1 MAHHT
6 LAGARRLARHRSRI
20 AALASA
26 TAVLGTLLAGGPA
39 SAAAGPDVAV
49 SLTLDS
55 PRPGE
60 PNSVLGGSGRGW
72 ITNTGDT
79 AIPAG
84 VRVFFTVRNLA
95 VPPFICAHGD
105 SSRMCNEVHAV
116 GVLGGD
122 GTTAV
127 PAPVID
133 NAVSPWEIITT
144 RGLAPGEAVTYRWT
158 VGHYAPWHR
167 VAAVA
172 TVTSLPPG
180 ITDADRGNDT
190 ATVARQDGTGF

>member
-1 MAHHT
+1 MHHM
-6 LAGARRLARHRSRI
+6 LAGPRRPARHRGRI
-20 AALASA
+20 ALAA
-26 TAVLGTLLAGGPA
+26 AAAVLGGLLAGGPA
-39 SAAAGPDVAV
+39 SAATGPDIAV
-49 SLTLDS
+49 SLALDS
-55 PRPGE
+55 PRQWE
-60 PNSVLGGSGRGW
+60 PNTVLGGSGRGW

-84 VRVFFTVRNLA
+84 VKVYFTVRNLA
-95 VPPFICAHGD
+95 VPPLICAHND
-105 SSRMCNEVHAV
+105 SSRMCSEIHAA

-133 NAVSPWEIITT
+133 DAVPPWMIITT
-144 RGLAPGEAVTYRWT
+144 RDLAPGESVTYRWT

-167 VAAVA
+167 VAGVA
-172 TVTSLPPG
+172 TVISLPPG
-180 ITDADRGNDT
+180 ITDADRSNDT